1 MMIKGK
7 MKGHSRGFEFQWIC
21 FMLG

>member
-7 MKGHSRGFEFQWIC
+7 MKGHSRSFEFQWIC